1 MGEWFERSFGSD
13 YMVVYKH
20 RDWED
25 AVREVRCMMD
35 LLRLPAGVEVLDVGC
50 GMGRHALALADMGYK
65 VTGIDLSDTLLRH
78 AAMQDSEE
86 RVEWVRGDMRNMPL
100 SSSRYAGTVNFF
112 TSFGYF
118 ETEEEDAGVLRELRR
133 VLRDDGRFLIDFLNP
148 VVVESRLVPRSE
160 RVDEETGWLIEETRS
175 IEDGAVVKHIRI
187 AEHDGTER
195 NYTERV
201 RLYSLEWFAEHLGQA
216 GLRLEAAYGNYEGAC
231 YDRDRSERLI
241 VIGAVI
247 AS

>member
-20 RDWED
+20 RDWDD
-25 AVREVRCMMD
+25 AVREVRSMMA

-78 AAMQDSEE
+78 AAAQACGK
-86 RVEWVRGDMRNMPL
+86 RVEWVLGDMRSMPL
-100 SSSRYAGTVNFF
+100 STGRYAGTVNFF

-118 ETEEEDAGVLRELRR
+118 ETEEENVGVLRELRR
-133 VLRDDGRFLIDFLNP
+133 VLRNDGRFLIDFLNP
-148 VVVESRLVPRSE
+148 VRVECQLVPRSQ
-160 RVDEETGWLIEETRS
+160 RVDEETGWLIEETRR

-187 AEHDGTER
+187 MEQDGTER
-195 NYTERV
+195 SYTERV
-201 RLYSLEWFAEHLGQA
+201 RLYSLEWFEEHLAQA

-231 YDRDRSERLI
+231 YDRNRSERLI
-241 VIGAVI
+241 VTGAVI
-247 AS
+247 TA

>member
-1 MGEWFERSFGSD
+1 VGEWFERSFGSD

-20 RDWED
+20 RDWDD

-35 LLRLPAGVEVLDVGC
+35 LLQLPEGVEVLDVGC

-78 AAMQDSEE
+78 AARQDREG
-86 RVEWVRGDMRNMPL
+86 RVEWVLGDMRNLPL
-100 SSSRYAGTVNFF
+100 RSGSYAATVNFF

-118 ETEEEDAGVLRELRR
+118 ETEEENAEVLRELRR
-133 VLRDDGRFLIDFLNP
+133 VLRDDGRFLIDYLNP
-148 VVVESRLVPRSE
+148 VLVENQLVPHSE

-187 AEHDGTER
+187 QEQDGTQR
-195 NYTERV
+195 SYTERV
-201 RLYSLEWFAEHLGQA
+201 RLYPLEWFAEHLGRA
-216 GLRLEAAYGNYEGAC
+216 GLRMEAAFGDYSGSR

-247 AS
+247 SP